1 MANSFSLQST
11 TDAAVEKRVSN
22 WKNSHVIRWYVL
34 TLLGSHRGC
43 VDELQA
49 EVDRRA
55 AEGEPIFD
63 FFAPTYTRVR
73 TIRGHEENVKR
84 PLLFNYV
91 FIHASET
98 EIKRMKKRL
107 PAYNFLPRVRG
118 EEGEWFPYL
127 SDAAMQN
134 FRWVAQAYENR
145 LPAYVPD
152 ATRLV
157 KGDRIRIL
165 EGQFS
170 GVEATLVNNVGSSDK
185 EIVVRVED
193 WLWVPLLHVTPGQ
206 YEVVALNTSAKHD
219 YFHYDNEKYRKGL
232 HAALEHYYVDGTLT
246 DADRQ
251 LANEVLLSFR
261 NLEAET
267 DVMRCKRYA
276 YLLVAHTLL
285 GNEAE
290 RTELIHIIR
299 AFLPLVKA
307 EQSRALLHVTL
318 YGCTDDHLD
327 HEAAHILVV
336 PWMSESNPKK
346 SKRQL
351 IDQLR
356 DYDNWLGHSFSS
368 VISCKG

>member
-1 MANSFSLQST
+1 MAKSSPTQSAA
-11 TDAAVEKRVSN
+11 DAAVELRVSN
-22 WKNSHVIRWYVL
+22 WKNSHVVRWYVL
-34 TLLGSHRGC
+34 TLPGSHRGRAA
-43 VDELQA
+43 ELQA
-49 EVDRRA
+49 EVERRTVA
-55 AEGEPIFD
+55 GEPTFD

-73 TIRGHEENVKR
+73 TVRGHEQNIKR

-91 FIHASET
+91 FIHSSES
-98 EIKRMKKRL
+98 EIKRMKKHL

-118 EEGEWFPYL
+118 KAGEWFPYL
-127 SDAAMQN
+127 TDAAMQN

-170 GVEATLVNNVGSSDK
+170 GVEATLVSNVGSSDK
-185 EIVVRVED
+185 EIVVRVDD
-193 WLWVPLLHVTPGQ
+193 WVWVPLLHVSPGQ
-206 YEVVALNTSAKHD
+206 YEVIELNSSSKHE
-219 YFHYDNEKYRKGL
+219 YFHFDNDRFRLGL
-232 HAALEHYYVDGTLT
+232 HQAMERHLT
-246 DADRQ
+246 GLPLSEDDRQ
-251 LANEVLLSFR
+251 MASEALLAFR
-261 NLEAET
+261 NLQVDT

-276 YLLVAHTLL
+276 YLLTIHTLL

-290 RTELIHIIR
+290 RAELILTVR
-299 AFLPLVKA
+299 SFLPLVKA

-318 YGCTDDHLD
+318 YGCTNDHLD
-327 HEAAHILVV
+327 FEAAHTLVT

-356 DYDNWLGHSFSS
+356 DYDRWLFH
-368 VISCKG
+368 

>member
-1 MANSFSLQST
+1 MTKSSSLSGVA
-11 TDAAVEKRVSN
+11 DAAVELRVSN

-34 TLLGSHRGC
+34 TLPGSHRGRAA
-43 VDELQA
+43 ELQA

-55 AEGEPIFD
+55 AESEPIFE
-63 FFAPTYTRVR
+63 FFAPTYTKVR
-73 TIRGHEENVKR
+73 TVRGHEENVKR

-91 FIHASET
+91 FIHASEV
-98 EIKRMKKRL
+98 EIKRMKKLL

-118 EEGEWFPYL
+118 AEGEWFPYL
-127 SDAAMQN
+127 TDAAMQN
-134 FRWVAQAYENR
+134 FRWVAQAYEDR

-165 EGQFS
+165 EGQFA
-170 GVEATLVNNVGSSDK
+170 GVEATLVSNVGSSDK
-185 EIVVRVED
+185 EIVVRVDD
-193 WLWVPLLHVTPGQ
+193 WLWVPLLHVAPRQ
-206 YEVVALNTSAKHD
+206 YEVIALNNDSKHE
-219 YFHYDNEKYRKGL
+219 YFHYDNEKFRKGL
-232 HAALEHYYVDGTLT
+232 HLAMEHHLTGGTLT

-251 LANEVLLSFR
+251 LAAEALLSFR
-261 NLEAET
+261 NLQADT

-276 YLLVAHTLL
+276 YLLIIHTLL

-290 RTELIHIIR
+290 RTELIHTIR
-299 AFLPLVKA
+299 SFLPLVKA

-318 YGCTDDHLD
+318 YGCTNDHLD
-327 HEAAHILVV
+327 FEAAHTLVI
-336 PWMSESNPKK
+336 PWMSEANPKK

-356 DYDNWLGHSFSS
+356 DYDCWLGH
-368 VISCKG
+368 